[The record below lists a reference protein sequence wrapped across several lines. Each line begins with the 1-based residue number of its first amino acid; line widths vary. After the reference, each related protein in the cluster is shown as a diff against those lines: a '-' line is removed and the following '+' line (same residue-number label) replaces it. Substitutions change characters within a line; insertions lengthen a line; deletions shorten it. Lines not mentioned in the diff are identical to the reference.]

1 MTPKNFLNFIQYI
14 LKYFINMIS
23 PKQLSLIFIACSLT
37 FVIFSCSDSSVGPN
51 DDSDDSNGD
60 EVEEFDSQAANG
72 ASAESFLTE
81 EQFTNLEI
89 EIDYM
94 EGYEP
99 TQEGL
104 DRLTSFLEER
114 LNKGNISIT
123 TTEITARNEG
133 PYSTSDITSIE
144 NEERDNYTEGGGDTL
159 HAYFLIVDGEYE
171 ESNVLGIA
179 YWNTSMALFGKT
191 IDDISGSSPTNPSR
205 AQVEGTV
212 FRHEVGHNL
221 GLVGNGSPHP
231 DGQASHETDG
241 SAHCTTDGCLMEPA
255 VETTDFFANLTGEV
269 PDLDE
274 LCIEDLQANGGR

>member
-1 MTPKNFLNFIQYI
+1 MFS
-14 LKYFINMIS
+14 NMIS
-23 PKQLSLIFIACSLT
+23 PKRLSLIFIACSLT
-37 FVIFSCSDSSVGPN
+37 FVIFSCTDSSVGPDKE
-51 DDSDDSNGD
+51 DD
-60 EVEEFDSQAANG
+60 VEEFDSKAANG

-114 LNKGNISIT
+114 LNKSNISIT

-144 NEERDNYTEGGGDTL
+144 NEERDNYTEGGGNTL

-171 ESNVLGIA
+171 QQSNVLGIA
-179 YWNTSMALFGKT
+179 YWNTSMAFLGKT

-212 FRHEVGHNL
+212 FRHEIGHNL

-231 DGQASHETDG
+231 EGQESHETDG
-241 SAHCTTDGCLMEPA
+241 SAHCTTDGCLMEPS
-255 VETTDFFANLTGEV
+255 VRTTDFFANLSGEV
-269 PDLDE
+269 PNLDE